1 MSTNVRQTHAIMEA
15 VALTWSIVILANVL
29 RDMMVSTA
37 TTVRLRV
44 EQLEVFRTLYN
55 YQRIDHNV
63 FRHRGGGR
71 TREQ

>member
-1 MSTNVRQTHAIMEA
+1 MSTNARQTHAIMEVA
-15 VALTWSIVILANVL
+15 ALTWSIVILANVL

-44 EQLEVFRTLYN
+44 EQIEVFMTLYN
-55 YQRIDHNV
+55 YEYIGHNV
-63 FRHRGGGR
+63 FRHRVGER